1 MATRKAAGLL
11 ERSAGLPDTFWYSTK
26 RRLLGP
32 PLVNQDLGEQ
42 RLSNPLALGVL
53 SPDGISSSAYGT
65 EEILIALVPY
75 ARRWPRS
82 P

>member
-1 MATRKAAGLL
+1 MVATRKAAALL

-26 RRLLGP
+26 RPAGP

-42 RLSNPLALGVL
+42 RLSKPLALGVL

-65 EEILIALVPY
+65 EEILIALVPSS
-75 ARRWPRS
+75 AWPRS